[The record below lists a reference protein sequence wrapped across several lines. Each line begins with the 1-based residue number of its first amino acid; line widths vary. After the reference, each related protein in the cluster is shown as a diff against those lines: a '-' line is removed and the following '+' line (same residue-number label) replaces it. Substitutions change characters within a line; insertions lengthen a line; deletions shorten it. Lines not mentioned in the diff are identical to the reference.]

1 MRAQGP
7 LAGGDR
13 CRFLST
19 QMKMIPRR
27 GFAFPISW
35 DYNGR
40 GSCANVCASFC
51 AALRKERVP
60 AAEVRVSSY
69 WRPSP
74 GEPPEGQGRALSAVV
89 LRASEVGEE
98 E

>member
-1 MRAQGP
+1 V
-7 LAGGDR
+7 
-13 CRFLST
+13 RFFL
-19 QMKMIPRR
+19 R
-27 GFAFPISW
+27 
-35 DYNGR
+35 
-40 GSCANVCASFC
+40 C